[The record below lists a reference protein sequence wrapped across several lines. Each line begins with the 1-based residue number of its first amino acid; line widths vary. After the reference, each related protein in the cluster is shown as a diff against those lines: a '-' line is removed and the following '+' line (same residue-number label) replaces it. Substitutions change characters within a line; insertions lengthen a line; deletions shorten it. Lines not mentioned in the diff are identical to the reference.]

1 MERNIKVVDNE
12 KSKGLKFILFLVS
25 PLLSLI
31 YSLNSLNT
39 KSSRVVIFLFC
50 LFFGLAFTVTDIRTE
65 GSPDGITYRS
75 LFQDYHGI
83 GKEAYQ
89 QTAQEYFTF
98 SGGVKDFYADTMAYV
113 VSRFTD
119 NYHIFFMV
127 IAMVF
132 AFFQIKTL
140 KYLTGNKNFVAGVTC
155 LLLVFLF
162 TFVSIKNING
172 LRFWTAY
179 WIACYCLFRLILDKK
194 LIYLIPIAT
203 LPFFHASFVVVWILV
218 ALYYA
223 TGNFGRIWTFLL
235 ILSLFFGNLSLS
247 LLQENASYLPEF
259 LTRFVD
265 YYASDEIVARV
276 NAAGSGFYLMDRI
289 FPVFVNIYLNI
300 MLLLINRE
308 RSKIIEPSTKRL
320 LAFTVIVVSFANFV
334 MPIPSLG
341 KRFMVLSYPLIAY
354 LWLDVFGTHRYKNY
368 LYMIPIVFF
377 MSIYHL
383 IEAYVQNVDVMF
395 YISSPI
401 IDLVRF
407 L

>member
-1 MERNIKVVDNE
+1 M
-12 KSKGLKFILFLVS
+12 
-25 PLLSLI
+25 
-31 YSLNSLNT
+31 
-39 KSSRVVIFLFC
+39 
-50 LFFGLAFTVTDIRTE
+50 
-65 GSPDGITYRS
+65 
-75 LFQDYHGI
+75 
-83 GKEAYQ
+83 
-89 QTAQEYFTF
+89 
-98 SGGVKDFYADTMAYV
+98 
-113 VSRFTD
+113 
-119 NYHIFFMV
+119 
-127 IAMVF
+127 
-132 AFFQIKTL
+132 
-140 KYLTGNKNFVAGVTC
+140 
-155 LLLVFLF
+155 
-162 TFVSIKNING
+162 
-172 LRFWTAY
+172 
-179 WIACYCLFRLILDKK
+179 
-194 LIYLIPIAT
+194 IPIAT

-223 TGNFGRIWTFLL
+223 TGSFGRIWTFLL

-289 FPVFVNIYLNI
+289 FPVLLNIYLNI

>member
-12 KSKGLKFILFLVS
+12 KSKGLKFILFLIS

-31 YSLNSLNT
+31 YSLNSLNS

-75 LFQDYHGI
+75 QFQDYHGI
-83 GKEAYQ
+83 SKEAYQ

-98 SGGVKDFYADTMAYV
+98 SGVVKDFYADTMAYV

-140 KYLTGNKNFVAGVTC
+140 KYLTDNNNFVAGVTC

-179 WIACYCLFRLILDKK
+179 WIACY
-194 LIYLIPIAT
+194 
-203 LPFFHASFVVVWILV
+203 
-218 ALYYA
+218 
-223 TGNFGRIWTFLL
+223 
-235 ILSLFFGNLSLS
+235 
-247 LLQENASYLPEF
+247 
-259 LTRFVD
+259 
-265 YYASDEIVARV
+265 
-276 NAAGSGFYLMDRI
+276 
-289 FPVFVNIYLNI
+289 
-300 MLLLINRE
+300 
-308 RSKIIEPSTKRL
+308 
-320 LAFTVIVVSFANFV
+320 
-334 MPIPSLG
+334 
-341 KRFMVLSYPLIAY
+341 
-354 LWLDVFGTHRYKNY
+354 
-368 LYMIPIVFF
+368 
-377 MSIYHL
+377 
-383 IEAYVQNVDVMF
+383 
-395 YISSPI
+395 
-401 IDLVRF
+401 
-407 L
+407 